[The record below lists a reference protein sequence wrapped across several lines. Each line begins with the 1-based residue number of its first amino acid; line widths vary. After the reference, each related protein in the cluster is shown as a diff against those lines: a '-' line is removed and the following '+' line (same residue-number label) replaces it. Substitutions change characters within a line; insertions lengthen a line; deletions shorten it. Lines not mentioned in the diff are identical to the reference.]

1 VCVCTH
7 STLSVTNLPGPPSVQ
22 VTCKKT
28 DALKR
33 RAQEIAR
40 DRTSRDDTQ
49 ISYLETL
56 EQQDHN
62 NLMLAQMI
70 AR

>member
-1 VCVCTH
+1 
-7 STLSVTNLPGPPSVQ
+7 VQ
-22 VTCKKT
+22 ATSEKIN
-28 DALKR
+28 ALKR

-40 DRTSRDDTQ
+40 DQESQNDTR

-56 EQQDHN
+56 EQQDQD

>member
-1 VCVCTH
+1 MD
-7 STLSVTNLPGPPSVQ
+7 LPEPPSVQ
-22 VTCKKT
+22 ATCEKI

-33 RAQEIAR
+33 CAQEIAC
-40 DRTSRDDTQ
+40 DRRSRNDTR

-56 EQQDHN
+56 EQQDQD
-62 NLMLAQMI
+62 NLMLAQML